1 MVCIMLM
8 QLDALLYLLCSLV
21 LLAKCVAF
29 SLSTLTLV
37 PL

>member
-1 MVCIMLM
+1 MVCTMLM
-8 QLDALLYLLCSLV
+8 QPLCFVLFLLCSLV

-37 PL
+37 P